1 MMTEAAGAEYTPAYT
16 LDNRWRAARER
27 LEMLEAALDPLTAQ
41 HLDKVGVGPGWH
53 CLEVGAGAGSVVRM
67 LCERVGPE
75 GRVLAVD
82 LEPALLADVS
92 AANLEVRRVD
102 IVADELPEA
111 AFDLVHTRL
120 VLVHIP
126 QRDELIPRLIR
137 TLRPGGILLVEEPDL
152 TESLTA
158 DEEVFRPSFVVMF
171 GPLFAAGMDPYWAST
186 MPGRLEAAG
195 LEGMNT
201 LLEPMTFTG
210 GSPLAEFWRITYQQF
225 LESQPYTEAERALM
239 EQGAAA
245 IARPGGSYA
254 SWDLITAW
262 GRRQSPRS

>member
-1 MMTEAAGAEYTPAYT
+1 MMTEASGADYTPAYT

-27 LEMLEAALDPLTAQ
+27 LAMLEAALDPLTAR
-41 HLDKVGVGPGWH
+41 HLDTVGVGPGWH
-53 CLEVGAGAGSVVRM
+53 CLEVGAGGGSVTRM

-82 LEPALLADVS
+82 LEPALLAEIT

-126 QRDELIPRLIR
+126 QRDEVIPRLIR
-137 TLRPGGILLVEEPDL
+137 ALRPGGILLLEEPDL
-152 TESLTA
+152 TEALTA
-158 DEEVFRPSFVVMF
+158 EEDVFRPSFVAMF
-171 GPLFAAGMDPYWAST
+171 RPLFAAGLDPSWPAT
-186 MPGRLEAAG
+186 MAERLEATG

-201 LLEPMTFTG
+201 LREPMTFTG
-210 GSPLAEFWRITYQQF
+210 GSPLAEFWRITYQQ
-225 LESQPYTEAERALM
+225 LSESQPYTDDERALM
-239 EQGAAA
+239 EEGAAA
-245 IARPGGSYA
+245 IARPGGSYL
-254 SWDLITAW
+254 SWDLVTAW
-262 GRRQSPRS
+262 GRRP